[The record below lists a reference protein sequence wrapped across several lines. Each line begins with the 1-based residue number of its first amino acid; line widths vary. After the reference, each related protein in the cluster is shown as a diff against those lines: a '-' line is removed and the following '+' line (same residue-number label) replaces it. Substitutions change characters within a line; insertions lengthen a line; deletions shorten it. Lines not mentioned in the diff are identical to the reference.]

1 MPVDKYINICLNLK
15 TNINID
21 TYMLPTSG
29 ESDVSGAS
37 EDMMASVLL
46 HRSCWH
52 WTQGDLLPLEF

>member
-52 WTQGDLLPLEF
+52 

>member
-29 ESDVSGAS
+29 ETEVSGVS
-37 EDMMASVLL
+37 EDTMTGVLL
-46 HRSCWH
+46 HGPCWH
-52 WTQGDLLPLEF
+52 STQGDLLPLEF